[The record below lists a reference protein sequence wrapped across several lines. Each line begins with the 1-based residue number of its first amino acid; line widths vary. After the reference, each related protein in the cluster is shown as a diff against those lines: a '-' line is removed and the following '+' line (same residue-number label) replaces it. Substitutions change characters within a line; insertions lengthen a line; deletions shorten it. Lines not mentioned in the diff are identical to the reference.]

1 MTGVQTCA
9 LPIFAEEVQRLAESS
24 SKSTK
29 QIETLIKGIQAEI
42 KDAGNRMDES
52 ISKVVQGSQ
61 LADGA
66 YTKLQEIETV
76 SNQLADLIQSISQS
90 AAEQEERSE
99 EVVASMVSVGEAS
112 TNTTNSTQAT
122 NSLMSVLNNT
132 ARELR
137 SAVDAFKIESA

>member
-1 MTGVQTCA
+1 M
-9 LPIFAEEVQRLAESS
+9 QRLAESS

>member
-1 MTGVQTCA
+1 MAGEAGHGFAVV
-9 LPIFAEEVQRLAESS
+9 AEEVQRLAESS

>member
-1 MTGVQTCA
+1 MPATAWTRA
-9 LPIFAEEVQRLAESS
+9 S
-24 SKSTK
+24 
-29 QIETLIKGIQAEI
+29 
-42 KDAGNRMDES
+42 
-52 ISKVVQGSQ
+52 SKVVQGSQ

-76 SNQLADLIQSISQS
+76 SNQLADLIQSIFQS

-137 SAVDAFKIESA
+137 SAVDAFKIKSA